1 MNKPDRDLFLYGLK
15 RGDLVQ
21 LHSDNIEEGK
31 PSSAKV
37 IVGSGY
43 IKDDATPNWMS
54 TSWYFR
60 YIDSGALGIY
70 LSRVIS
76 TADMN
81 SEFWRSFHQ
90 VHCDGTTC
98 VVHEK
103 YLFPTDWVY
112 DPNNL
117 TSPKHTLYT
126 MGILKQT
133 GSGGAK

>member
-31 PSSAKV
+31 PLSAKV

-43 IKDDATPNWMS
+43 IKDDASPNWMNP
-54 TSWYFR
+54 SWYFR
-60 YIDSGALGIY
+60 YIDSGTLGIY
-70 LSRVIS
+70 LARVIS
-76 TADMN
+76 TADMSN
-81 SEFWRSFHQ
+81 DFWRNFHR

-112 DPNNL
+112 DPNKL
-117 TSPKHTLYT
+117 TSTKHTLYT
-126 MGILKQT
+126 IGMPKLT